1 MCSGCSELQRELQE
15 ARQADSDLRVEVA
28 ALKREAERQARQ
40 QESAKKAAAGD
51 ATLATASNARLL
63 TQVPPYP

>member
-40 QESAKKAAAGD
+40 QEFAKKAAAGD
-51 ATLATASNARLL
+51 ATLAAASNARLL